1 MKFFN
6 IKTLAK
12 SFNYAFNGIIKALS
26 SEQNLRIHFL
36 AAAVVLF
43 LAWRLELS
51 SLEVLVLLLTI
62 TLVIVVELI
71 NTALEYA
78 VDLYI
83 DEFKREAKLAK
94 DIGAG
99 AVLVAAVNAVVVAY
113 LVFFDKLNELLVV
126 DLNLLKYIFLSG
138 LLLVLLAKLFLKFL
152 D

>member
-6 IKTLAK
+6 IKTLGE
-12 SFNYAFNGIIKALS
+12 SFNYALTGIIKALS

-36 AAAVVLF
+36 ATALVLF

-62 TLVIVVELI
+62 TLVIVAELM
-71 NTALEYA
+71 NTAVEYA

-99 AVLVAAVNAVVVAY
+99 AVLVASVNAVVVAY

-126 DLNLLKYIFLSG
+126 DLNLFKYIFLSG